1 MSFLNGPVFEIKLL
15 TKLQFSDNILFKL
28 FSRNISEDLANLTDV
43 NHVVMLLLQCIE
55 MFVLYA
61 FLLIKFYFGSPYV
74 TLL

>member
-43 NHVVMLLLQCIE
+43 VMLLLQCIE

-61 FLLIKFYFGSPYV
+61 FLLIKFYLGSPYI